1 MLFSMLFLGFN
12 WGPSCMFAII
22 PFALGSLNVMT
33 KLAYSMTALALIFAA
48 VSTVIKREDLDGI
61 KTYIRGFVETVEKD
75 KAQKDKAQ

>member
-1 MLFSMLFLGFN
+1 
-12 WGPSCMFAII
+12 
-22 PFALGSLNVMT
+22 MT